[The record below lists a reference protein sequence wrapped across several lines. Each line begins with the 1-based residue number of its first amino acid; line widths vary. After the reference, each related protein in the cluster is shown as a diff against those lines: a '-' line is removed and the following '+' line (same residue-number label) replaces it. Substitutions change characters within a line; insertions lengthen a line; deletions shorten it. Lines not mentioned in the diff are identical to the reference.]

1 MITYEKVLVLKNIP
15 FFAEASEL
23 ALSDLIS
30 ACDEHTV
37 KAGETITESGTEN
50 KYLFMV
56 LSGQVHVLDDKDNLL
71 MEVGPRQVF
80 GDTTVLSPAILPYR
94 SVAQTQTTFLRI
106 NGDQLYRM
114 MALHPSL
121 AKGFIGEL
129 SKRLR
134 QIQLKNI

>member
-30 ACDEHTV
+30 VCDEHTV
-37 KAGETITESGTEN
+37 KSGEVISETGAEN

-56 LSGQVHVLDDKDNLL
+56 LSGHIQVFNEEDRLL
-71 MEVGPRQVF
+71 MEIGPRQVF

-94 SVAQTQTTFLRI
+94 AVAQDQTTFLRI
-106 NGDQLYRM
+106 SGDQLYRV

-134 QIQLKNI
+134 QEQVKNL